1 MAKKANPNLV
11 TAILYILVGALLIIF
26 KGGMIDIAMTIAGAF
41 FVISGI
47 LDIVKKNYTSGGVSL
62 AIGLA
67 IIILGWVAT
76 AIVLL
81 VLGILIAVKGI
92 LALVEVLKA
101 KKPRAL
107 DLVFP
112 IATAVVG
119 LGIAFGN
126 GVDIILVICGVLLA
140 VDGVLGLVAEFKK

>member
-67 IIILGWVAT
+67 IIILGWVAA

-81 VLGILIAVKGI
+81 VLGILLAIKGI
-92 LALVEVLKA
+92 IALIDALRSKKKSVLAIVFAILTILVGLAL
-101 KKPRAL
+101 
-107 DLVFP
+107 
-112 IATAVVG
+112 
-119 LGIAFGN
+119 AFGN
-126 GVDIILVICGVLLA
+126 GLDILLIICGAFLV
-140 VDGVLGLVAEFKK
+140 VDGVLGLIAAIKK

>member
-47 LDIVKKNYTSGGVSL
+47 LDIVKKNYTSGGISL

-67 IIILGWVAT
+67 IIILGWVAA

-107 DLVFP
+107 DLLFP

>member
-1 MAKKANPNLV
+1 MAKKANSNLV

-47 LDIVKKNYTSGGVSL
+47 LDIVKKNYTSGGISL

-67 IIILGWVAT
+67 IIILGWVAA

-81 VLGILIAVKGI
+81 VLGILIAVKGVA
-92 LALVEVLKA
+92 ALVEVLKG
-101 KKPRAL
+101 KNPKAL
-107 DLVFP
+107 QLVFP
-112 IATAVVG
+112 IATIVVG

-140 VDGVLGLVAEFKK
+140 VDGVLGLLSELKK